1 LNTINSQSQS
11 ESYIMGADIYV
22 CLFMVGI
29 VVLVIG
35 ISLIFEV
42 NVAILILIIIG
53 AIFAGI
59 ILIFLLSVSS
69 QNLLNKML
77 TVVSNPLVSFISLSL
92 LSIASIVLIPSEI
105 LRRLFIAGIA
115 LFGCWL
121 ICLPNFV
128 RREFGRLLHDQLDT
142 RSVDHDYLDTKR
154 WTDVVYTCLGM
165 VLFGVALIMQYF
177 FIDVTS

>member
-1 LNTINSQSQS
+1 MGELTI
-11 ESYIMGADIYV
+11 IDGYV
-22 CLFMVGI
+22 ILFMLGLI
-29 VVLVIG
+29 VFVIG

-42 NVAILILIIIG
+42 SIAVLILIIIC
-53 AIFAGI
+53 ALFAAI
-59 ILIFLLSVSS
+59 ILTYLLSASS

-92 LSIASIVLIPSEI
+92 LSIASIVLIPSET
-105 LRRLFIAGIA
+105 LKRLFTAGIA

-128 RREFGRLLHDQLDT
+128 RREFGRLLHKQLDT
-142 RSVDHDYLDTKR
+142 RSVDHDYLDTKG

-177 FIDVTS
+177 FIDLTS

>member
-1 LNTINSQSQS
+1 
-11 ESYIMGADIYV
+11 MGFTMADIYV

-29 VVLVIG
+29 IVLVIG

-92 LSIASIVLIPSEI
+92 LSIASIILIPSEI

-142 RSVDHDYLDTKR
+142 RSVKHDYLDTKG
-154 WTDVVYTCLGM
+154 WTDVVYTCLGLA
-165 VLFGVALIMQYF
+165 LFGVSLMMQYF
-177 FIDVTS
+177 LIDLT